1 MRSSLQRLGCV
12 ILAVSAILTSSPTVV
27 RTHNLEFTFTVLVIR
42 ADGKYQIDVTTDLDA
57 LALGVGLGA
66 NSATLAR
73 TLATMPKTALEER
86 LTELRQ
92 ILAKQLVMRFDGAI
106 ATMDLEFPEFGT
118 MKNAEVPSYIGL
130 TARFTG
136 VIPERI
142 RALTFQADRKFPP
155 VYLTIIDQAGGR
167 DNQQVLLRGEESRR
181 HTINSSDS
189 DEAEGTWSAATRYL
203 QLGISHIVPDG
214 LDHALFVFGLFLLS
228 TRVRALLWQISAFT
242 AAHTITLALA
252 GAGIITLSSTIVEP
266 LIALS
271 ITYVAIENLLTD
283 RMTSWRPTIVFCF
296 GLLHG
301 LGFAG
306 ALSDL
311 GLPTNQF
318 LISLLAFNTGVEI
331 GQLTIL
337 MAVFLLIGWAQHR
350 RWYRPRVS
358 MPCSLAIALVGLY
371 WFLKRIFELYS

>member
-1 MRSSLQRLGCV
+1 V

-142 RALTFQADRKFPP
+142 RALTFQADRQFPP
-155 VYLTIIDQAGGR
+155 VYLTIIDQVGGR
-167 DNQQVLLRGEESRR
+167 DDQQVLLRGEESKR

>member
-27 RTHNLEFTFTVLVIR
+27 RTHNLEFTFTVLIIR

-92 ILAKQLVMRFDGAI
+92 ILTKQLVMRFDGAV

-214 LDHALFVFGLFLLS
+214 LDHALFVIGLFLLS

>member
-92 ILAKQLVMRFDGAI
+92 ILTKQLVMRFDGAI

-214 LDHALFVFGLFLLS
+214 LDHALFVIGLFLLS